1 MNEEKEKILIA
12 VKEIYLKKGF
22 YKTSMDEIAKELNI
36 SKKTIYKHFATKDSL
51 VEEVIN
57 DNMQTIG
64 KKLDEIFRSNSTAV
78 EKIIEHI
85 NFVSNTIFKYSG
97 DFAHDIKIHTPHLWN
112 KIDEFRTQKIQNYLS
127 KIIEQGKKE
136 GTFEDVPTELV
147 IPILI
152 NSSRAIINPEF
163 LSSINYSFKDAI
175 KTTFRILFGGILTEE
190 GKNNFK
196 ELFKET
202 T

>member
-1 MNEEKEKILIA
+1 MNEEKDKILSA

-36 SKKTIYKHFATKDSL
+36 SKKTIYKHFATKESL
-51 VEEVIN
+51 VEEVVN
-57 DNMQTIG
+57 DNLLKIG
-64 KKLDEIFRSNSTAV
+64 NKLDEIFNSNSTAI
-78 EKIIEHI
+78 EKIVEHI
-85 NFVSNTIFKYSG
+85 NFVSNTIFKYSD
-97 DFAHDIKIHTPHLWN
+97 DFAHDLRMHSPHLWN

-127 KIIEQGKKE
+127 KIIEQGKRE
-136 GTFEDVPTELV
+136 GTFEDVPTELI

-163 LSSINYSFKDAI
+163 LSTIKFSFKDAI
-175 KTTFRILFGGILTEE
+175 RATFRILFGGILTEA

-196 ELFKET
+196 ELLKET